1 MKGAGHSVK
10 AMVHGKKKKV
20 DLNKPAKLFQG
31 SQSTFQDQEQQ
42 AADMHVVEVYNAF
55 KTELSDWFK
64 KDPVRRNDVE
74 VRGDMADYLT
84 DMYLSKKL
92 DPLPPSKVCV

>member
-1 MKGAGHSVK
+1 
-10 AMVHGKKKKV
+10 
-20 DLNKPAKLFQG
+20 
-31 SQSTFQDQEQQ
+31 
-42 AADMHVVEVYNAF
+42 MHVVEVYNAF

-92 DPLPPSKVCV
+92 DTLPQARYVYSSSVCICVRVCACFSHSSHSLTDHPLLLPS